1 MESMTFDIAIKLY
14 DKSVLYEVN
23 AKDPEIYLITNA
35 EYLITNAEVNG
46 SELDAARIKVH
57 DFVAEFLDGSAAAHV
72 AEFLDGSAAAHVMGR
87 KFNGTDM
94 QSRSGQFKTESS
106 DDYWADTIIVYVNTV
121 VKRDEIEE
129 LVIALAEEFAG
140 KEASVEV

>member
-1 MESMTFDIAIKLY
+1 MESMTFDIAIRLY

-72 AEFLDGSAAAHVMGR
+72 MGR

-129 LVIALAEEFAG
+129 QVIALAEEFAG